1 MSAVVHRI
9 DGSARQCAA
18 ELERVRNHV
27 RAVLAE
33 PAVLFRQIN
42 FDGFFSVRTEK
53 LTETIR
59 QIRLFRL
66 GFLY

>member
-9 DGSARQCAA
+9 DGSTRQRAA

-33 PAVLFRQIN
+33 TAVLFGQIN

-59 QIRLFRL
+59 QIRLFTL
-66 GFLY
+66 VFLF